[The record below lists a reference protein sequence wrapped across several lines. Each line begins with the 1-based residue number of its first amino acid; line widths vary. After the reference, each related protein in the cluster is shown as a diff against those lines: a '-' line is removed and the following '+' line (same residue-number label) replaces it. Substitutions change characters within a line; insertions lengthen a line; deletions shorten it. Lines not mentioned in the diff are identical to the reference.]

1 MLQIV
6 VFLINMKI
14 KKYFK
19 ENLSEEIYLR
29 SLQEDIVK
37 LHYIILPW
45 NQGHLTLI
53 GQLSLFSSFIQGL

>member
-6 VFLINMKI
+6 DFLINMKI

-29 SLQEDIVK
+29 SLQEHIVK
-37 LHYIILPW
+37 LHYIILP
-45 NQGHLTLI
+45 
-53 GQLSLFSSFIQGL
+53 